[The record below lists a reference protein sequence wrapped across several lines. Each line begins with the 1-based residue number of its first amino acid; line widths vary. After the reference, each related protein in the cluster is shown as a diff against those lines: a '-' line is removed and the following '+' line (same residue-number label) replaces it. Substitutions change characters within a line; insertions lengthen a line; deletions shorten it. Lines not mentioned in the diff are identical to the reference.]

1 MQVKR
6 LSEQNEVKEKTNT
19 ATEKTM
25 HDSHFEAMQ
34 KIQKDA
40 TSNNSFFATFL
51 LD

>member
-25 HDSHFEAMQ
+25 HDSHFETMQ